1 MSALKKISPFEA
13 KDLAISWIALAVAFT
28 VGAIGLPALIMN
40 GFQGISATTILVYF
54 LIALLTVGVSFVLH
68 ELGHKFTAMRFGFW
82 SEFRKNNSMLV
93 LSVAIAAI
101 IGIVFAAPGA
111 TLINTSGREMTKKQ
125 NGVISL
131 MGPLVNV
138 GLFVVFWIL
147 MMLGV
152 YLGGGYDLIT
162 GIMTPAGFLT
172 DVGLFGC
179 TINSAIIF
187 FNMLPVGPLDGKK
200 ILNWNVVVFFVMIA
214 LALGLLLLTYV
225 GSPLAIIMQFF
236 GQI

>member
-1 MSALKKISPFEA
+1 MSVLKKITPFEA

-40 GFQGISATTILVYF
+40 GFQGIEVTDVLIYF
-54 LIALLTVGVSFVLH
+54 AIALITVGVSFILH
-68 ELGHKFTAMRFGFW
+68 ELGHKFTAMKFGFW

-111 TLINTSGREMTKKQ
+111 TLINTSGRELSKKQ
-125 NGVISL
+125 NGIISM
-131 MGPLVNV
+131 MGPLVNM
-138 GLFVVFWIL
+138 GLFVIFWLL

-152 YLGGGYDLIT
+152 YIGGGYDIAYGLL
-162 GIMTPAGFLT
+162 TPAAFLAE
-172 DVGLFGC
+172 VGLFGC
-179 TINSAIIF
+179 TINAAIIF
-187 FNMLPVGPLDGKK
+187 FNLLPVGPLDGKK
-200 ILNWNVVVFFVMIA
+200 ILQWNVIVFFVMIA
-214 LALGLLLLTYV
+214 IALGLLLLTYV
-225 GSPLAIIMQFF
+225 GTPLTMTMQFF